1 MMNRLTAQVMPT
13 NLEDLRELLLLASE
27 QVKQLQ
33 TTLNQIAGFQV
44 QMDAPSD
51 KDQGEKIA
59 KKIDEYLEG
68 RANKS
73 LKEGDKHA
81 GY

>member
-59 KKIDEYLEG
+59 KMIEEYLKD
-68 RANKS
+68 RKNAP
-73 LKEGDKHA
+73 LKGGDKDA
-81 GY
+81 RD